1 MSCPILII
9 PLIDALAQNEQ
20 RQRRKDEAAAG
31 QPWQLKYFE
40 HVDSDPVYKQLAAQ
54 VKGIPSEEDAYI
66 FRGRA

>member
-1 MSCPILII
+1 MSSPDQ
-9 PLIDALAQNEQ
+9 PLIDSLAQNEQ